1 MLKLKLP
8 LYSNKGGS
16 IFMKILVVDDEVSIL
31 QLIKMN
37 LEIEGHIPI
46 TAENAL
52 DALELVIKERPDIII
67 LDAMLPDISG
77 FNLIPKIKNIDDI
90 PIIMLTAK
98 SDINDKL
105 LGLQLG
111 AEDYIT
117 KPFNSTELM
126 LRINIVSKHISSSCE
141 KKVKDLIVGDLTLLL
156 DERKVLINSEYIN
169 LTFKEFEVLKCLCQ
183 NKNRVF
189 SREEL
194 LNKVWGYDFEG
205 TTRAVD
211 ILIQRLRKK
220 LGPCQNYIKTL
231 YKAGYKL
238 DEE

>member
-1 MLKLKLP
+1 
-8 LYSNKGGS
+8 
-16 IFMKILVVDDEVSIL
+16 MKILVVDDEKSIL

-37 LEIEGHIPI
+37 LELEGYETLLATNAIE
-46 TAENAL
+46 AL
-52 DALELVIKERPDIII
+52 NIVILKKPDIII

-77 FNLIPKIKNIDDI
+77 FNIISKIKNIEDI

-117 KPFNSTELM
+117 KPFNSTELI
-126 LRINIVSKHISSSCE
+126 LRIKIISKRYF
-141 KKVKDLIVGDLTLLL
+141 KKNQSTSNKLIIGDLTLLL
-156 DERKVLINSEYIN
+156 DERKVLVNCQYID
-169 LTFKEFEVLKCLCQ
+169 LTFKEFEVLKYLCQ
-183 NKNRVF
+183 NKNKVF
-189 SREEL
+189 SRETL
-194 LNKVWGYDFEG
+194 LNKIWGYDFEG

-220 LGPCQNYIKTL
+220 LGSCQNYIKTL

-238 DEE
+238 DAEDK

>member
-1 MLKLKLP
+1 MLKLKL
-8 LYSNKGGS
+8 LLNSNKGG
-16 IFMKILVVDDEVSIL
+16 
-31 QLIKMN
+31 MN
-37 LEIEGHIPI
+37 SY
-46 TAENAL
+46 ENFSCRWWSKYFTTHKNELRNRRSYSYNSWECL

-111 AEDYIT
+111 ADDYIT
-117 KPFNSTELM
+117 KPFNSTELI
-126 LRINIVSKHISSSCE
+126 LRINIVGKHISSDSK
-141 KKVKDLIVGDLTLLL
+141 KKVKDLTIGDLTLLL
-156 DERKVLINSEYIN
+156 DERKALIKSEYIN
-169 LTFKEFEVLKCLCQ
+169 LTFKEFEVLRCLCQ
-183 NKNRVF
+183 NKNKVF

-220 LGPCQNYIKTL
+220 
-231 YKAGYKL
+231 
-238 DEE
+238 

>member
-1 MLKLKLP
+1 
-8 LYSNKGGS
+8 
-16 IFMKILVVDDEVSIL
+16 MKILVVDDEVSIL

-111 AEDYIT
+111 ADDYIT
-117 KPFNSTELM
+117 KPFNSTELI
-126 LRINIVSKHISSSCE
+126 LRINIVGKHISSDSK
-141 KKVKDLIVGDLTLLL
+141 KKVKDLTIGDLTLLL
-156 DERKVLINSEYIN
+156 DERKALIKSEYIN
-169 LTFKEFEVLKCLCQ
+169 LTFKEFEVLRCLCQ
-183 NKNRVF
+183 NKNKVF
-189 SREEL
+189 SRE
-194 LNKVWGYDFEG
+194 
-205 TTRAVD
+205 
-211 ILIQRLRKK
+211 
-220 LGPCQNYIKTL
+220 
-231 YKAGYKL
+231 
-238 DEE
+238 

>member
-1 MLKLKLP
+1 M
-8 LYSNKGGS
+8 N
-16 IFMKILVVDDEVSIL
+16 ILVVDDEISIL

-37 LEIEGHIPI
+37 LKLQNYNVV
-46 TAENAL
+46 TATCGNE
-52 DALELVIKERPDIII
+52 ALELTIKEKPDIII

-77 FNLIPKIKNIDDI
+77 FELIHKIKLIDDI

-98 SDINDKL
+98 DDINDKL

-117 KPFNSTELM
+117 KPFNSTELL
-126 LRINIVSKHISSSCE
+126 LRIKVISKRINKFS
-141 KKVKDLIVGDLTLLL
+141 KKTDKTLSLGRITIIA
-156 DERKVLINSEYIN
+156 DERKVLVDNEYVD
-169 LTFKEFEVLKCLCQ
+169 LTFKEFEVLNCLCE
-183 NKNRVF
+183 NKGIVF
-189 SREEL
+189 SREDL

-220 LGPCQNYIKTL
+220 LGSCQTYIKTL
-231 YKAGYKL
+231 YKAGYKFDL
-238 DEE
+238 

>member
-1 MLKLKLP
+1 M
-8 LYSNKGGS
+8 N
-16 IFMKILVVDDEVSIL
+16 ILVVDDEISIL

-37 LEIEGHIPI
+37 LKLQNYNVV
-46 TAENAL
+46 TATCGNE
-52 DALELVIKERPDIII
+52 ALELTIKEKPDIII

-77 FNLIPKIKNIDDI
+77 FELIHKIKLIDDI

-98 SDINDKL
+98 DDINDKL

-117 KPFNSTELM
+117 KPFNSTELL
-126 LRINIVSKHISSSCE
+126 LRIKVISKRINKFS
-141 KKVKDLIVGDLTLLL
+141 KKTDKTLSLGRITIIA
-156 DERKVLINSEYIN
+156 DERKVLVDNEYVD
-169 LTFKEFEVLKCLCQ
+169 LTFKEFEVLNCLCE
-183 NKNRVF
+183 NKGIVF
-189 SREEL
+189 SREDL

-220 LGPCQNYIKTL
+220 LGPCQTYIKTL
-231 YKAGYKL
+231 YKAGYKFDL
-238 DEE
+238 

>member
-1 MLKLKLP
+1 
-8 LYSNKGGS
+8 
-16 IFMKILVVDDEVSIL
+16 MKILVVDDEVSIL

-37 LEIEGHIPI
+37 LEIEGHVPI

-52 DALELVIKERPDIII
+52 DALELVIKEKPDIII

-111 AEDYIT
+111 ADDYIT
-117 KPFNSTELM
+117 KPFNSTELI
-126 LRINIVSKHISSSCE
+126 LRINIVGKHISSDSK
-141 KKVKDLIVGDLTLLL
+141 KKVKDLTVGDLTLLL
-156 DERKVLINSEYIN
+156 DERKALIKSEYIN
-169 LTFKEFEVLKCLCQ
+169 LTFKEFEVLRYLCQ
-183 NKNRVF
+183 NKNKVF

-238 DEE
+238 DEK

>member
-1 MLKLKLP
+1 M
-8 LYSNKGGS
+8 N
-16 IFMKILVVDDEVSIL
+16 ILVVDDEISIL

-37 LEIEGHIPI
+37 LKLQNYNVV
-46 TAENAL
+46 TATCGNE
-52 DALELVIKERPDIII
+52 ALELTIKEKPDIII

-77 FNLIPKIKNIDDI
+77 FELIHKIKLIDDI

-98 SDINDKL
+98 DDINDKL

-117 KPFNSTELM
+117 KPFNSTELL
-126 LRINIVSKHISSSCE
+126 LRIRVISKRINKFS
-141 KKVKDLIVGDLTLLL
+141 KKTDKTLSLGRITIIA
-156 DERKVLINSEYIN
+156 DERKVLVDNEYVD
-169 LTFKEFEVLKCLCQ
+169 LTFKEFEVLNCLCE
-183 NKNRVF
+183 NKGIVF
-189 SREEL
+189 SREDL

-220 LGPCQNYIKTL
+220 LGPCQTYIKTL
-231 YKAGYKL
+231 YKAGYKFDL
-238 DEE
+238 

>member
-1 MLKLKLP
+1 M
-8 LYSNKGGS
+8 N
-16 IFMKILVVDDEVSIL
+16 ILVVDDEISIL

-37 LEIEGHIPI
+37 LKLQNYNVI
-46 TAENAL
+46 TATCGNE
-52 DALELVIKERPDIII
+52 ALELTIREKPDVII

-77 FNLIPKIKNIDDI
+77 FELIHKIKLIDDI

-98 SDINDKL
+98 DDINDKL

-117 KPFNSTELM
+117 KPFNSTELL
-126 LRINIVSKHISSSCE
+126 LRIKVISKRIKKFSKKTE
-141 KKVKDLIVGDLTLLL
+141 KILSLGRITIIA
-156 DERKVLINSEYIN
+156 DERKVLVDNEYVD
-169 LTFKEFEVLKCLCQ
+169 LTFKEFEVLNCLCE
-183 NKNRVF
+183 NKGIVF
-189 SREEL
+189 SREDL

-220 LGPCQNYIKTL
+220 LGPCQTYIKTL
-231 YKAGYKL
+231 YKAGYKFDL
-238 DEE
+238 

>member
-1 MLKLKLP
+1 
-8 LYSNKGGS
+8 
-16 IFMKILVVDDEVSIL
+16 MKILVVDDEISIL

-37 LEIEGHIPI
+37 LELEGYETLLATNAIE
-46 TAENAL
+46 AL
-52 DALELVIKERPDIII
+52 NIVILKKPDMII

-77 FNLIPKIKNIDDI
+77 FNLISKIKSINDI

-117 KPFNSTELM
+117 KPFNSTELL
-126 LRINIVSKHISSSCE
+126 LRIKIISRRYFKENKSISN
-141 KKVKDLIVGDLTLLL
+141 DLIVGDLTLLL
-156 DERKVLINSEYIN
+156 DERKVLINCQYIE
-169 LTFKEFEVLKCLCQ
+169 LTFKEFEVLKYLCE
-183 NKNRVF
+183 NKNKVF
-189 SREEL
+189 SRETL

-220 LGPCQNYIKTL
+220 LGSCQNYIKTL

-238 DEE
+238 DAENK

>member
-1 MLKLKLP
+1 
-8 LYSNKGGS
+8 
-16 IFMKILVVDDEVSIL
+16 MKILVVDDEISIL

-37 LEIEGHIPI
+37 LEIEGHVPI

-111 AEDYIT
+111 ADDYIT
-117 KPFNSTELM
+117 KPFNSTELF
-126 LRINIVSKHISSSCE
+126 LRINIVGKHISSDSK
-141 KKVKDLIVGDLTLLL
+141 KKVKDLTVGDLTLLL
-156 DERKVLINSEYIN
+156 DERKALIKSEYIN
-169 LTFKEFEVLKCLCQ
+169 LTFKEFEVLRCL
-183 NKNRVF
+183 
-189 SREEL
+189 
-194 LNKVWGYDFEG
+194 
-205 TTRAVD
+205 
-211 ILIQRLRKK
+211 
-220 LGPCQNYIKTL
+220 
-231 YKAGYKL
+231 
-238 DEE
+238 

>member
-1 MLKLKLP
+1 M
-8 LYSNKGGS
+8 N
-16 IFMKILVVDDEVSIL
+16 ILVVDDEISIL

-37 LEIEGHIPI
+37 LKLQNYNVV
-46 TAENAL
+46 TATCGNE
-52 DALELVIKERPDIII
+52 ALELTIKEKPDIII

-77 FNLIPKIKNIDDI
+77 FELIHKIKLINDI

-98 SDINDKL
+98 DDINDKL

-117 KPFNSTELM
+117 KPFNSTELL
-126 LRINIVSKHISSSCE
+126 LRIKVISKRINKFS
-141 KKVKDLIVGDLTLLL
+141 KKTDKTLSLGRITIIA
-156 DERKVLINSEYIN
+156 DERKVLVDNEYVD
-169 LTFKEFEVLKCLCQ
+169 LTFKEFEVLNCLCE
-183 NKNRVF
+183 NKGIVF
-189 SREEL
+189 SREDL

-220 LGPCQNYIKTL
+220 LGPCQTYIKTL
-231 YKAGYKL
+231 YKAGYKFDL
-238 DEE
+238 

>member
-1 MLKLKLP
+1 M
-8 LYSNKGGS
+8 N
-16 IFMKILVVDDEVSIL
+16 ILVVDDEISIL

-37 LEIEGHIPI
+37 LKLQNYNVV
-46 TAENAL
+46 TATCGNE
-52 DALELVIKERPDIII
+52 ALELTIKEKPDIII

-77 FNLIPKIKNIDDI
+77 FKLIHKIKLIDDI

-98 SDINDKL
+98 DDINDKL

-117 KPFNSTELM
+117 KPFNSTELL
-126 LRINIVSKHISSSCE
+126 LRIKVISKRINKFS
-141 KKVKDLIVGDLTLLL
+141 KKTDKTLSLGRITIIA
-156 DERKVLINSEYIN
+156 DERKVLVDNEYVD
-169 LTFKEFEVLKCLCQ
+169 LTFKEFEVLNCLCE
-183 NKNRVF
+183 NKGIVF
-189 SREEL
+189 SREDL

-220 LGPCQNYIKTL
+220 LGPCQTYIKTL
-231 YKAGYKL
+231 YKAGYKFDL
-238 DEE
+238 

>member
-1 MLKLKLP
+1 M
-8 LYSNKGGS
+8 N
-16 IFMKILVVDDEVSIL
+16 ILVVDDEISIL
-31 QLIKMN
+31 HLIKMN
-37 LEIEGHIPI
+37 LELQKYNVI
-46 TAENAL
+46 TATCGNE
-52 DALELVIKERPDIII
+52 ALELTIKEKPDIII

-77 FNLIPKIKNIDDI
+77 FELINKIKLINDI

-98 SDINDKL
+98 GDINDKL

-117 KPFNSTELM
+117 KPFNSTELL
-126 LRINIVSKHISSSCE
+126 LRIKVISKRINKFS
-141 KKVKDLIVGDLTLLL
+141 KKTDQTLTIGRITIIIN
-156 DERKVLINSEYIN
+156 ERKVLVDSEYVD
-169 LTFKEFEVLKCLCQ
+169 LTFKEFEVLSCLCE
-183 NKNRVF
+183 NKGIVF
-189 SREEL
+189 SREDL

-220 LGPCQNYIKTL
+220 LGSCQSYIKTL

-238 DEE
+238 DV

>member
-1 MLKLKLP
+1 M
-8 LYSNKGGS
+8 N
-16 IFMKILVVDDEVSIL
+16 ILVVDDEISIL

-37 LEIEGHIPI
+37 LKLQNYNVI
-46 TAENAL
+46 TATCGNE
-52 DALELVIKERPDIII
+52 ALELTIKEKPDIII

-77 FNLIPKIKNIDDI
+77 FELIHKIKLIDDI

-98 SDINDKL
+98 GDINDKL

-117 KPFNSTELM
+117 KPFNSTELL
-126 LRINIVSKHISSSCE
+126 LRIKVISKRI
-141 KKVKDLIVGDLTLLL
+141 KKFSKETDKTLSLGRITIIAN
-156 DERKVLINSEYIN
+156 ERKVLVDNEYVD
-169 LTFKEFEVLKCLCQ
+169 LTFKEFEVLNCLCE
-183 NKNRVF
+183 NKGIVF
-189 SREEL
+189 SREDL

-220 LGPCQNYIKTL
+220 LGSCQTYIKTL
-231 YKAGYKL
+231 YKAGYKFDL
-238 DEE
+238 

>member
-1 MLKLKLP
+1 M
-8 LYSNKGGS
+8 N
-16 IFMKILVVDDEVSIL
+16 ILVVDDEISIL

-37 LEIEGHIPI
+37 LKLQNYNVV
-46 TAENAL
+46 TATCGNE
-52 DALELVIKERPDIII
+52 ALELTIKEKPDIII

-77 FNLIPKIKNIDDI
+77 FELIHKIKLIDDI

-98 SDINDKL
+98 DDINDKL

-117 KPFNSTELM
+117 KPFNSTELL
-126 LRINIVSKHISSSCE
+126 LRIKVISKRINKFS
-141 KKVKDLIVGDLTLLL
+141 KKTAKTLSLGRITIIA
-156 DERKVLINSEYIN
+156 DERKVLVDNEYVD
-169 LTFKEFEVLKCLCQ
+169 LTFKEFEVLNCLCE
-183 NKNRVF
+183 NKGIVF
-189 SREEL
+189 SREDL

-220 LGPCQNYIKTL
+220 LGPCQTYIKTL
-231 YKAGYKL
+231 YKAGYKFDL
-238 DEE
+238 

>member
-1 MLKLKLP
+1 
-8 LYSNKGGS
+8 
-16 IFMKILVVDDEVSIL
+16 MKILVVDDEVSIL

-37 LEIEGHIPI
+37 LEIEGHVPI
-46 TAENAL
+46 MAENAL
-52 DALELVIKERPDIII
+52 DALELVIKEKPDIII

-111 AEDYIT
+111 ADDYIT
-117 KPFNSTELM
+117 KPFNSTELI
-126 LRINIVSKHISSSCE
+126 LRINIVGKHISSDSK
-141 KKVKDLIVGDLTLLL
+141 KKVKDLTVGDLTLLL
-156 DERKVLINSEYIN
+156 DERKALIKSEYIN
-169 LTFKEFEVLKCLCQ
+169 LTFKEFEVLRCLCQ
-183 NKNRVF
+183 NKNKVF

-231 YKAGYKL
+231 YKDGYKL
-238 DEE
+238 DEK

>member
-1 MLKLKLP
+1 
-8 LYSNKGGS
+8 
-16 IFMKILVVDDEVSIL
+16 
-31 QLIKMN
+31 
-37 LEIEGHIPI
+37 
-46 TAENAL
+46 
-52 DALELVIKERPDIII
+52 
-67 LDAMLPDISG
+67 MLPDISG

-111 AEDYIT
+111 ADDYIT
-117 KPFNSTELM
+117 KPFNSTELI
-126 LRINIVSKHISSSCE
+126 LRINIVGKHISSDSK
-141 KKVKDLIVGDLTLLL
+141 KKVKDLTIGDLTLLL
-156 DERKVLINSEYIN
+156 DERKALIKSEYIN
-169 LTFKEFEVLKCLCQ
+169 LTFKEFEVLRCLCQ
-183 NKNRVF
+183 NKNKVF

-220 LGPCQNYIKTL
+220 LGPCQSYIKTL

-238 DEE
+238 DEK